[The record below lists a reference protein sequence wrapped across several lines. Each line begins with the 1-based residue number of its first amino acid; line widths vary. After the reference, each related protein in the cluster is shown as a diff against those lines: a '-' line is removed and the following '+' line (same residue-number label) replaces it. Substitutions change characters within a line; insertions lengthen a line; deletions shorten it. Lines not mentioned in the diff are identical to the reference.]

1 MDSRPPAHLSRRKFM
16 QGAAMIG
23 AAPLVPKRALAQEN
37 ATPPLKLDGSVP
49 KKPLGKTG
57 VQISALGLGGY
68 HLGSANTDQ
77 VANEI
82 VAKALDHGIDFFD
95 NAWEYHDGASEERLG
110 RALKG
115 KRQQAFLMTKVCTHG
130 RDKKVAMRMLEESLR
145 RLQTDHLD
153 LWQIHEVIY
162 ENDPDLIFAHGGAA
176 EALLDAKQ
184 QGKVRFIGFTGH
196 KDPEIHLKMLA
207 HNFPFDTVQ
216 MPLNCFDAT
225 FRSFETQVLPEAT
238 RRGIAALGMKSLGGS
253 GEMVR
258 HGGITA
264 EQGLRYAMSLPVA
277 TTISGMDS
285 MEVLNQNLAVAVNF
299 QPFTTAELKEL
310 RDEMPKACRRR
321 PLRIVQDVG
330 EVRRQGRA
338 RTTSFSQHRR
348 TAALISLKTCCQSHF
363 FQQGNRVAI
372 SGKRCIG
379 TPVAKRENFYSQID
393 RAQRMACIQSES

>member
-1 MDSRPPAHLSRRKFM
+1 MDSRPPSHLSRRKFM

-23 AAPLVPKRALAQEN
+23 AAPLVPKRVLAQN
-37 ATPPLKLDGSVP
+37 DATPPPNVEGSVP

-57 VQISALGLGGY
+57 VQVSALGLGGY

-95 NAWEYHDGASEERLG
+95 NAWEYHDGLSEERLG

-162 ENDPDLIFAHGGAA
+162 ENDPDLIFAPGGAA
-176 EALLDAKQ
+176 EALLEAKQ

-207 HNFPFDTVQ
+207 HSFPFDTVQ

-238 RRGIAALGMKSLGGS
+238 RRGMAALGMKSLGGS

-285 MEVLNQNLAVAVNF
+285 MEVLDQNLSVAVNF
-299 QPFTTAELKEL
+299 QPFTAAELKEL
-310 RDEMPKACRRR
+310 REKCQKLAADGRYELFKMSVKYDGKIGREQHHFPNTEEL
-321 PLRIVQDVG
+321 PL
-330 EVRRQGRA
+330 
-338 RTTSFSQHRR
+338 
-348 TAALISLKTCCQSHF
+348 
-363 FQQGNRVAI
+363 
-372 SGKRCIG
+372 
-379 TPVAKRENFYSQID
+379 
-393 RAQRMACIQSES
+393 

>member
-1 MDSRPPAHLSRRKFM
+1 MDPKQLHFSRRKFM

-23 AAPLVPKRALAQEN
+23 AVPLMPNHGFSTSDSDKAPPQSAEG
-37 ATPPLKLDGSVP
+37 TVP
-49 KKPLGKTG
+49 KKSLGRTG
-57 VQISALGLGGY
+57 VQVSALGLGGY
-68 HLGSANTDQ
+68 HLGSVNTDQ

-82 VAKALDHGIDFFD
+82 VAKALDHGMDFLD
-95 NAWEYHDGASEERLG
+95 NAWEYHDGLSEERLG

-115 KRQQAFLMTKVCTHG
+115 KRQSVFLMTKVCTHG

-162 ENDPDLIFAHGGAA
+162 ENDPDLIFAPGGAA
-176 EALLDAKQ
+176 EALLDAKK

-207 HNFPFDTVQ
+207 HDFPFDTVQ

-238 RRGIAALGMKSLGGS
+238 RRGIAVLGMKSLGGS

-264 EQGLRYAMSLPVA
+264 QQGLRYAMSLPVA
-277 TTISGMDS
+277 TTISGIES
-285 MEVLNQNLAVAVNF
+285 MEVLDQNLAVATNF
-299 QPFTTAELKEL
+299 QPFTTAEMKTL
-310 RDEMPKACRRR
+310 RDQCRQFAADGRYELFKMTTKYDGKVGR
-321 PLRIVQDVG
+321 EQHHFPTAEELPL
-330 EVRRQGRA
+330 
-338 RTTSFSQHRR
+338 
-348 TAALISLKTCCQSHF
+348 
-363 FQQGNRVAI
+363 
-372 SGKRCIG
+372 
-379 TPVAKRENFYSQID
+379 
-393 RAQRMACIQSES
+393 